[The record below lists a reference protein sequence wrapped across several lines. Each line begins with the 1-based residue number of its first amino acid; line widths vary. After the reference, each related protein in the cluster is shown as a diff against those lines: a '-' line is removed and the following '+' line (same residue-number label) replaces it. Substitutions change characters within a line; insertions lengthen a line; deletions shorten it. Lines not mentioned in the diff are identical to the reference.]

1 MPAGLR
7 PGRKGAPLSIE
18 ESRIRGIAQRVLAL
32 FMAIVLAT
40 TLTPGL
46 ALAGEQSASDSGTK
60 TEQAAPNDAAT
71 GEENGGSD
79 NSDGSQGSGS
89 SADQND
95 ASAGNT
101 ATSNG
106 TTANGLE
113 SKGKSANNESNSQT
127 NTVSATLKISVY
139 GTVLVSHTFDIEK
152 GKTVEDL
159 LELAKAQGYIDGY
172 SHGEP
177 YEGYTSY
184 YVNSITIKGTEYAQ
198 PANYDPYWSS
208 SINGGWDN
216 TGLNGTTIDNSG
228 FSYELNLTSYYNPD
242 AKYDDGTGDY
252 PVNPNTPNP
261 DTARKNDTTSYVKS
275 DGNTSAVTSAPTS
288 SSNAALAWKKTYGN
302 GCYSEVLTFADSVY
316 MVSSLYN
323 ADYSKQTAILHQF
336 NLNGEET
343 ASLQLFGTIDT
354 TCRMVYTDGV
364 IIIPLSDGR
373 LQGVSSSQMKTM
385 WVSNIMAA
393 GAQNVSTVTT
403 DGGMVFTGTVNS
415 FGPNYMAATG
425 TFFALNALT
434 GERVWA
440 NEETE
445 TGFYWAGACKIGN
458 VLVYG
463 NDAGALKAVNPT
475 TGKTVST
482 LNLSSAI
489 RSTVI
494 ANSAG
499 TKAYVV
505 TNDGTL
511 HQVAVDINGNLSKA
525 SSVNFAAK
533 STSTATLFEGNLFVG
548 GLTANWKGSLSV
560 IDAAT
565 MQVKSTVELPFYVQ
579 SAPLV
584 AKAAD
589 GKTYAYFTCNGVETD
604 SKGKYTSGGGAWVYC
619 LETNTATKLFD
630 ATGEMAEYCNK
641 SITMGSDGTLYWTN
655 DSGTLFALANASSS
669 GDKDDQDKGK
679 GNSQSDNAGDKDDQS
694 KNAGNNSGSD
704 DDKNGSPAKKSNG
717 KSVAAKTP
725 LNVSKASAEKGGSGS
740 NKNSEPVQGT
750 SASASSTKSAS
761 SDDEGSNE
769 SQQIPWLPIAGIVV
783 GCVGLVGVGTYLLR
797 RRNL

>member
-1 MPAGLR
+1 M
-7 PGRKGAPLSIE
+7 SIE
-18 ESRIRGIAQRVLAL
+18 ESRIRGIAQRALAL

-46 ALAGEQSASDSGTK
+46 ALAGEQSASDAK
-60 TEQAAPNDAAT
+60 TEQAAPTNNETPGDSANEQGGAA
-71 GEENGGSD
+71 SD
-79 NSDGSQGSGS
+79 NSNDGQDSGS

-101 ATSNG
+101 AASNS
-106 TTANGLE
+106 TTANNST
-113 SKGKSANNESNSQT
+113 SKSKSANNESNSQA

-139 GTVLVSHTFDIEK
+139 GTVLVAHTFDIEK

-159 LELAKAQGYIDGY
+159 LNLAKTQGYIDGY
-172 SHGEP
+172 GHGEP
-177 YEGYTSY
+177 YPGYTSY

-198 PANYDPYWSS
+198 PASYDPYWSS
-208 SINGGWDN
+208 SINGGWDT

-242 AKYDDGTGDY
+242 TKYDDGTGDY
-252 PVNPNTPNP
+252 PVNPDTPNP
-261 DTARKNDTTSYVKS
+261 DTAGKNDTTSYVKS

-316 MVSSLYN
+316 MASSLYN
-323 ADYSKQTAILHQF
+323 ADYSKQTAVLHQF

-385 WVSNIMAA
+385 WVSNIIAA
-393 GAQNVSTVTT
+393 GDMSMSTVTAS
-403 DGGMVFTGTVNS
+403 GGMVFTGTTS
-415 FGPNYMAATG
+415 DWGASSG
-425 TFFALNALT
+425 TFFGVNALT
-434 GERVWA
+434 GECVWA
-440 NEETE
+440 NRNTE
-445 TGFYWAGACKIGN
+445 AGYYWAGACKIGN
-458 VLVYG
+458 VLVFG
-463 NDAGALKAVNPT
+463 DNAGALKAVDPA
-475 TGKTVST
+475 TGRVVST
-482 LNLSSAI
+482 LKLSSAI

-494 ANSAG
+494 TNSAG

-511 HQVAVDINGNLSKA
+511 HEIKVGFDGSLSK
-525 SSVNFAAK
+525 SKEVNFDANGSGAG
-533 STSTATLFEGNLFVG
+533 APTLFEGNIYVG
-548 GLTANWKGSLSV
+548 GGNYYSKGSFVV
-560 IDAAT
+560 IDANT
-565 MQVKSTVELPFYVQ
+565 MQVKNTIELPFYSQ

-584 AKAAD
+584 AKASD
-589 GKTYAYFTCNGVETD
+589 GKTYAYFTCNGAETD
-604 SKGKYTSGGGAWVYC
+604 DKGKVISGGGAWVYC

-630 ATGEMAEYCNK
+630 ATGDLANWCIK

-655 DSGTLFALANASSS
+655 DSGTLFALASASSS
-669 GDKDDQDKGK
+669 DDKDDQDKGK
-679 GNSQSDNAGDKDDQS
+679 GDNQGGNDDNDKQN

-704 DDKNGSPAKKSNG
+704 DDKSGGNGSPAKKSGG

-725 LNVSKASAEKGGSGS
+725 LSVSKASANAGGNDD
-740 NKNSEPVQGT
+740 NKSDEPTQGT
-750 SASASSTKSAS
+750 SASASSAKSAS